1 MKSSARTGARQLAI
15 QSLYEW
21 QLSQNPIKEI
31 VETALLHKVGKNI
44 DINFYKELVENTA
57 KNVEKIDSQL
67 QKAVK
72 RSLTEIDVVELAVVR
87 SAAYELMYKP
97 EIPYKVIINEAV
109 ESAKK
114 FGADQGH
121 KFVNGILD
129 KLADTIRATER
140 NS

>member
-21 QLSQNPIKEI
+21 QVSQNPINEI
-31 VETALLHKVGKNI
+31 VETALQHKAGKNI
-44 DINFYKELVENTA
+44 DIEFYKELVSCTA
-57 KNVEKIDSQL
+57 KNVEKIDTQL
-67 QKAVK
+67 KKVIK
-72 RSLTEIDVVELAVVR
+72 RSLTEVDIVELAVIR

-97 EIPYKVIINEAV
+97 EIPYKVIINEAI

-121 KFVNGILD
+121 KFVNGTLD
-129 KLADTIRATER
+129 KLADTTRETER
-140 NS
+140 RA